1 MVKLVNF
8 VTNFLNFSIFLPL
21 FYCKA
26 INNRK
31 IFGFMA
37 VKILT

>member
-1 MVKLVNF
+1 MVKPVNF
-8 VTNFLNFSIFLPL
+8 VTNFLNFSIFLLL

-26 INNRK
+26 VNNRK

-37 VKILT
+37 VNIS